1 MQTGH
6 VTRPLILAVASAD
19 DSSVVR
25 AVFADRYSVD
35 YDVVVVGDAQAAHNE
50 CVRRVDAGQPV
61 ALLACEWE
69 VTGGTAAEVLTDLH
83 AVVPTARRLCIM
95 PTSQFGRVLDQ
106 VRQAM
111 LDGCYDAYLGVP
123 RGPRDEEFHQAVS
136 ELLSDWSWSS
146 ARPVVDAVR
155 IVADEDSADLARIRD
170 YLSRT
175 GVPSSVYSSC
185 SEQGQEVLADVE
197 FDGPARLPVVDAFG
211 RGSLVQP
218 TVADLAAA
226 MYGAPSDIPEGTVTD
241 LLVVGA
247 GPAGLAAAVYAAS
260 EGLSTVVV
268 DADAIGG
275 QAGTSSMIRN
285 YLGFPRGISGMRLAQ
300 RARMQA
306 SRFGAR
312 FFAGIPVTGIE
323 PEGDHQHAH
332 VGGTTICAWSVIIAS
347 GVKYR
352 RLGVP
357 ALEELVGLGVHY
369 GAATSVAQEMTGR
382 HVHVVGGGNSAGQAA
397 VHLAR
402 YASSVTMVV
411 RRAGLTETMSDY
423 LVREIRSNPRITV
436 RGSTEVTDGGGTGHL
451 EWVELT
457 GPDGSE
463 RVESHGLFL
472 LLGASPY
479 VRWVPD
485 TVARDE
491 RGYLLT
497 GRDVPKDHWR
507 EGIPPAN
514 LETTVPGIF
523 AAGDV
528 RAGSM
533 KRVASASGEGA
544 SAIPLVHAHLAALRE
559 RLADSNP
566 HGRPG

>member
-1 MQTGH
+1 M
-6 VTRPLILAVASAD
+6 TRPLILAVAGVSAEAIR
-19 DSSVVR
+19 SVLE
-25 AVFADRYSVD
+25 DRYSGD
-35 YDVVVVGDAQAAHNE
+35 YDVLTVGDADTARAE
-50 CVRRVDAGQPV
+50 CVRRARAGEPV
-61 ALLACEWE
+61 ALLVCEC
-69 VTGGTAAEVLTDLH
+69 VVPGGTAAQVLTALH
-83 AVVPTARRLCIM
+83 QVVPTARRLCVL
-95 PTSQFGRVLDQ
+95 PASDFGRMVEE

-136 ELLSDWSWSS
+136 ELLSDWGWSA

-155 IVADEDSADLARIRD
+155 IVADTDSAELARIRD

-197 FDGPARLPVVDAFG
+197 IDGPARLPVIDTFG
-211 RGSLVQP
+211 RGTLVQP
-218 TVADLAAA
+218 SVADLAAV
-226 MYGAPSDIPEGTVTD
+226 MYGAPSDIPEGTVAD
-241 LLVVGA
+241 VLVVGA

-312 FFAGIPVTGIE
+312 FFAALPVTGIE
-323 PEGDHQHAH
+323 PEGQHQHAW
-332 VGGTTICAWSVIIAS
+332 VGDTRICAWSVIIAS

-352 RLGVP
+352 RLGVAP
-357 ALEELVGLGVHY
+357 LEELVGLGVHY
-369 GAATSVAQEMTGR
+369 GAATSAAQEMTGK

-402 YASSVTMVV
+402 YAASVTIVV
-411 RRAGLTETMSDY
+411 RRAGLAETMSDY
-423 LVREIRSNPRITV
+423 LVREIRSNPLITV
-436 RGSTEVTDGGGTGHL
+436 RGSTEVTDGGGAGRL
-451 EWVELT
+451 EWIELT
-457 GPDGSE
+457 GHDGAE
-463 RVESHGLFL
+463 RVETSGLFL
-472 LLGASPY
+472 LLGASPH
-479 VRWVPD
+479 VDWVPD

-559 RLADSNP
+559 TLADSNP
-566 HGRPG
+566 HGRPR